1 MHATQIFWKKQLKN
15 SYKTPFPQ
23 ERVGIFPLGNRAT
36 QTWKKPL
43 PITNFTTSKILP
55 TSLCA
60 KKNNFGARLKPVK
73 NPYKSIKI
81 HPTNQKKVNQQSQKF
96 PKNACYTNLL
106 EKTIKKLLQNPF
118 PLGKSWNI
126 SLRKQSHSNL
136 EKTLK
141 SIAAQPKLRQNIPN
155 HPTNSKTLGKTIT
168 N

>member
-73 NPYKSIKI
+73 NPQKSITIHPNHSKILINPLGLNYSNLDHPYKSIKI
-81 HPTNQKKVNQQSQKF
+81 HPTNSKILTQ
-96 PKNACYTNLL
+96 
-106 EKTIKKLLQNPF
+106 
-118 PLGKSWNI
+118 
-126 SLRKQSHSNL
+126 
-136 EKTLK
+136 
-141 SIAAQPKLRQNIPN
+141 QPKISSIQKISSAIGKKNQN
-155 HPTNSKTLGKTIT
+155 
-168 N
+168 